1 MILKYIYKCKQFLVT
16 LHKLVFNK
24 LKKML
29 LFFFIISIL
38 CILYLIFY
46 PNKIQCIC
54 IVIIIFQI
62 ILILQIILVSN
73 FLMQLVNFINKFLI
87 GIVYGIFIFII
98 STKIQCT
105 HLTLILYYL

>member
-46 PNKIQCIC
+46 PNKIQCFC

-62 ILILQIILVSN
+62 ILIVKHIDLSEELY
-73 FLMQLVNFINKFLI
+73 LI
-87 GIVYGIFIFII
+87 
-98 STKIQCT
+98 
-105 HLTLILYYL
+105 